1 MRPWALL
8 QHVAWEGPG
17 LIAPAAHEHGISLD
31 VRRLDLGA
39 AVPAPDALP
48 GFGGLVVMGGPMS
61 VWEEA
66 AFPFLGD
73 EKLLLRA
80 AVAAGTPVL
89 GVCLGAQLL
98 AAALGARLERGP
110 APEVGAGEVE
120 LTAAGR
126 RDPVIGPGPVLPVLH
141 WHGDTFTLPEGAV
154 HLARSA
160 AYAHQAF
167 RVGACAYGLQFHV
180 EVDEELA
187 AAWAA
192 HLPPG
197 VTIDRE
203 HRHEVEHAGRSL
215 LGRFFA
221 TATARRQGGQGG
233 TQS

>member
-1 MRPWALL
+1 MKPWAVL

-17 LIAPAAHEHGISLD
+17 LVAAAARTHGIALD

-39 AVPAPDALP
+39 RVPAPDALP
-48 GFGGLVVMGGPMS
+48 CFGGVVVMGGPMS
-61 VWEEA
+61 VWEED
-66 AFPFLGD
+66 AFSFLRD
-73 EKLLLRA
+73 EKRLLRT

-98 AAALGARLERGP
+98 AAALGALVQRGP
-110 APEVGAGEVE
+110 AAEVGAGEVE
-120 LTAAGR
+120 LTEAGR
-126 RDPVIGPGPVLPVLH
+126 GDRVLGPGPVLPVVH
-141 WHGDTFTLPEGAV
+141 WHGDTFELPEGAV
-154 HLARSA
+154 HLARTA
-160 AYAHQAF
+160 RYTHQAF

-187 AAWAA
+187 AAWAE

-203 HRHEVEHAGRSL
+203 HRRMVERAGRSL

-221 TATARRQGGQGG
+221 AAMARRQGE
-233 TQS
+233 TSS